1 MNHAITN
8 KQKFEKML
16 GDEYGVNIPFSNEL
30 CNFETLDETEDHN
43 LPNIDPSS
51 LDQSL
56 LNKGMHTTEVLCNS
70 EREQDQIVA
79 KNEPQETHIPNPATS
94 EQRQVFLSSTHP
106 QGTRGVWS
114 PPSSDGLCINTN
126 PTSPFNYPPQTQAL
140 RPQPLIRPNS
150 LLRNQYNPWLQ
161 NGSPSPS
168 HNNNYTFLN
177 THNGL
182 LINTNVAS
190 HNTGQLQHNSRA
202 SAMVHQA
209 RQPFEESNLRSPLTP
224 NFNMLHQPKAH
235 QYTHYPDLPSF
246 SPDAH
251 YRSPHTD
258 FNTPVLPHT
267 PPNISHVSQFHH
279 TPTTNASSLN
289 TTHREASLPPSPRS
303 QVKRE
308 QSTSKRRH
316 AAMQTDPSFDNVQLP
331 RIRVPQ
337 EDRALV
343 DGLIAAMIDGSDA
356 EDNLGMIKTWD
367 KLRLAKADRLR
378 EKAREMLVCGL

>member
-1 MNHAITN
+1 MNHAFTN
-8 KQKFEKML
+8 KQKLEKML
-16 GDEYGVNIPFSNEL
+16 GNEYGANISFSNGL
-30 CNFETLDETEDHN
+30 CNFETLDETEDRN

-56 LNKGMHTTEVLCNS
+56 LNKGMHTTKVLCNS
-70 EREQDQIVA
+70 EREQDATNA
-79 KNEPQETHIPNPATS
+79 KNEARETHIQDAATS
-94 EQRQVFLSSTHP
+94 EQRQVFLSSAHA
-106 QGTRGVWS
+106 QGTRGAWL
-114 PPSSDGLCINTN
+114 PPSNDGPAINTN

-140 RPQPLIRPNS
+140 RPQPLTRPNS

-168 HNNNYTFLN
+168 PSHNNNYTFLD

-182 LINTNVAS
+182 FINTNVAS
-190 HNTGQLQHNSRA
+190 HNTGPLQHNSRA
-202 SAMVHQA
+202 RAMVHQA

-224 NFNMLHQPKAH
+224 NFNMLHQSKSH
-235 QYTHYPDLPSF
+235 QYTQYPDSPSF

-251 YRSPHTD
+251 YRSPHAD
-258 FNTPVLPHT
+258 FNTLGLPHT

-279 TPTTNASSLN
+279 TPITSASSLN
-289 TTHREASLPPSPRS
+289 PTHRETSLPPSPRS

-308 QSTSKRRH
+308 QSTTKRRH

-331 RIRVPQ
+331 RIRAPQ

-343 DGLIAAMIDGSDA
+343 DGLIAAMVDGSDA

-378 EKAREMLVCGL
+378 EKAREMLVC